1 MTQLAIGELAP
12 DFTLPASTGKNISLS
27 DFRGRKIVL
36 YFYPKDNT
44 PTCTTESCDFRDY
57 NGKFARAKAK
67 VIGISPDEVKSHL
80 KFIDKYELPFPL
92 LADTEH
98 KVCEQYGVWQEK
110 SMYGRKYMGV
120 VRSTFLIDEEG
131 KLVREWRSV
140 KVKGHVEEVLEAV
153 KEI

>member
-98 KVCEQYGVWQEK
+98 EVCEQYGVWQEK